1 MRPLASGDAALQ
13 DGCADQAATAAA
25 RWIGTASK
33 RHTKAVDN
41 NAELVRDV
49 WGALMAASQAGD
61 KSAYRQLLTELLPYL
76 RRIAH
81 RRLPTHEDAEDVVQE
96 TLVTIH
102 AIRHTYDPSRPF
114 RPWLVTIARRR
125 IADRLHQLGRRN
137 HVEAPPDRGS
147 ETFFTEDWNLAE
159 DRIRAGELRAAITA
173 LPPGQRR
180 AIELTKLRELS
191 LAEASTISGVSVT
204 ALKVGVHRAVAT
216 LRRRFVGSE

>member
-1 MRPLASGDAALQ
+1 M
-13 DGCADQAATAAA
+13 
-25 RWIGTASK
+25 
-33 RHTKAVDN
+33 
-41 NAELVRDV
+41 
-49 WGALMAASQAGD
+49 LMAASQDGD
-61 KSAYRQLLTELLPYL
+61 KVAYRQLLTEMLPYL

-125 IADRLHQLGRRN
+125 IADRLHHLGRRN
-137 HVEAPPDRGS
+137 NVEAPPDRES
-147 ETFFTEDWNLAE
+147 ETFFTDDWNLAE
-159 DRIRAGELRAAITA
+159 DRIRAGELRAAIAA
-173 LPPGQRR
+173 LSPGQRR
-180 AIELTKLRELS
+180 AVELTKLRELS
-191 LAEASTISGVSVT
+191 LAEASAISGVSVT